1 MLSVFPA
8 ALGTPFP
15 EYFPKTAKRHPLV
28 GHLLLHDLA
37 KRIRQVRDAKIFVA
51 LDNSL
56 VNLILKPALKRPL
69 LLIVAVAIFPQAG
82 RG

>member
-15 EYFPKTAKRHPLV
+15 EYFPKTGKRHPLV

-37 KRIRQVRDAKIFVA
+37 KRVRQVRDAKIFVA

-56 VNLILKPALKRPL
+56 VNLMWSTDRVSQVFRLNPP
-69 LLIVAVAIFPQAG
+69 
-82 RG
+82 

>member
-37 KRIRQVRDAKIFVA
+37 KRVRQVRDAKIFVA

-56 VNLILKPALKRPL
+56 VNLMWSTDRVSQVFRLNPP
-69 LLIVAVAIFPQAG
+69 
-82 RG
+82 

>member
-56 VNLILKPALKRPL
+56 VNLMWSTDRVSQVFRLNPP
-69 LLIVAVAIFPQAG
+69 
-82 RG
+82 

>member
-15 EYFPKTAKRHPLV
+15 EYFPKTGKRHPLV

-56 VNLILKPALKRPL
+56 VNLMWSTDRVSQVFRLNPP
-69 LLIVAVAIFPQAG
+69 
-82 RG
+82 